1 MSTDNTYVFLS
12 HSHHDY
18 DKVCRLRNLLE
29 AEGFKP
35 LMFFLK
41 AFERSEFEP
50 MLKPILQEE
59 IDQRQRF
66 ILCRSENSKKSDW
79 VRFEEDYIK
88 SKQRPYEIVDL
99 DASEDIQI
107 ESIKNYRRRTIVFV
121 SYPVC
126 SWTLMP
132 IDDLRQK
139 LNNLGFIYTAWET
152 LCNGHDETEK
162 AIKIAAKEGYILS
175 LIDSDR
181 IGNIQMYE
189 LQVILE
195 QSARVIPVWIHGA
208 ESSPELTY
216 IIERLNV
223 LDVRNL
229 SQEEQVRR
237 IVENLVK
244 YDLQFNKA

>member
-1 MSTDNTYVFLS
+1 MSTDNKYVFLS

-50 MLKPILQEE
+50 LLKPILQEE

-139 LNNLGFIYTAWET
+139 LNNLGFIYTAWEN
-152 LCNGHDETEK
+152 LGNGPNETEK
-162 AIKIAAKEGYILS
+162 AIKKAAKEGYVLY

-181 IGNIQMYE
+181 IGPRQMFE
-189 LQVILE
+189 LQVIME
-195 QSARVIPVWIHGA
+195 QSARVILVWIQGV

-216 IIERLNV
+216 IIEHFNI
-223 LDVRNL
+223 LDVRTL
-229 SQEEQVRR
+229 SQDEQVRK

-244 YDLQFNKA
+244 YDLQFNKE